1 MTFMNPKHWG
11 VLLCSLLM
19 MGSVSAQ
26 SVEYPFNPDSN
37 GDNLIYTPDLLDVL
51 AVYETEF
58 DPDPITVDGITLE
71 EYLIQLNEAIE
82 AVEAGTAGADGA
94 DGADGQDGIGI
105 ASITDNGDGTL
116 TIALTDGTA
125 VITADLTGPAGA
137 DGADGAN
144 GADGAPGAP
153 GVDGQDGNGIAF
165 VTENGDGTFT
175 LVFTDGTAF
184 TTADFTGAAGADGAD
199 GADGAP
205 GAPGANGTN
214 GEDGHDGTDG
224 VGIALITHNEDGTLT
239 IELTDGTTVTTEDL
253 TGPAGADGANGTNGS
268 NGAPGADG
276 ADGADGANGVGI
288 STIGLNGSGALGV
301 QLTDGTLLNLGCILD
316 EDADGICDQVDA
328 CTDTEAANYNVGN
341 VACEY
346 NKWYIPFVLGAGP
359 AILATSTPFGYLEAH
374 FDCVQSVVDGDSY
387 CIDAVWD
394 GLCESD
400 YLNCVNSPEVHL
412 ERLDYAVGD
421 IGPAGGIIVYVDTFD
436 VHIGFDYL
444 EAASHDFVG
453 VTAFGMSTDA
463 FDLECNSDAIL
474 LMDSNSMSD
483 AKQVGEGEVLADESE
498 DDAAFAIGAG
508 GGGDASLPE
517 GYRVRN
523 AGGKAIGTGLINTL
537 ELARYNTCAQSTAK
551 QVLAFQQN
559 GYRDFHIPSL
569 WELKVMAQAL
579 YDLPT
584 EEIVLV
590 GGGGGGGDGGDG
602 GVITHSVLAGYYWS
616 SSEFDAT
623 RGQGALIMN
632 FGALVFSHGT
642 AEFSSLNK
650 IRPVRAF

>member
-19 MGSVSAQ
+19 MGSASAQ

-58 DPDPITVDGITLE
+58 DPEPITVDGITLE

-82 AVEAGTAGADGA
+82 AVEAGTVGADGA

-116 TIALTDGTA
+116 TIALTDGTT
-125 VITADLTGPAGA
+125 VITGDLTGPAGA
-137 DGADGAN
+137 DGADGA
-144 GADGAPGAP
+144 DGAPGAP
-153 GVDGQDGNGIAF
+153 GLDGQDGNGIAF

-184 TTADFTGAAGADGAD
+184 TTADFTGPAGAN

-205 GAPGANGTN
+205 GAPGANGT
-214 GEDGHDGTDG
+214 DGADGDDGTDG

-239 IELTDGTTVTTEDL
+239 IELTDGTTVTTDDL

-276 ADGADGANGVGI
+276 TDGADGDDGADGVGI

-316 EDADGICDQVDA
+316 ADADGICDQVDA

-341 VACEY
+341 AACEY
-346 NKWYIPFVLGAGP
+346 NKWYIPLVLDAGP
-359 AILATSTPFGYLEAH
+359 AILATSTPFGYREAH
-374 FDCVQSVVDGDSY
+374 FDCVQSVVDADDI
-387 CIDAVWD
+387 CIDVAWD
-394 GLCESD
+394 DICESA
-400 YLNCVNSPEVHL
+400 YLSCVNSPDLHL

-421 IGPAGGIIVYVDTFD
+421 VGPAGGIIVYVDTFD
-436 VHIGFDYL
+436 VHVGFDYL
-444 EAASHDFVG
+444 EAANHDFVG
-453 VTAFGMSTDA
+453 ATTFGMPTDL
-463 FDLECNSDAIL
+463 FDLECSPTVIML
-474 LMDSNSMSD
+474 PESNSVAAGM
-483 AKQVGEGEVLADESE
+483 AAGEGEAQADESGE
-498 DDAAFAIGAG
+498 ESTFAAVAG
-508 GGGDASLPE
+508 GGGDASLAV
-517 GYRVRN
+517 GYRIRN
-523 AGGKAIGTGLINTL
+523 AGGTAIGTGLINTQ
-537 ELARYNTCAQSTAK
+537 ELAHYNTCEQSVAR
-551 QVLAFQQN
+551 QVLAYQQN

-569 WELKVMAQAL
+569 WELKVMAQTM
-579 YDLPT
+579 YDLPSG
-584 EEIVLV
+584 EVILV
-590 GGGGGGGDGGDG
+590 GGGGGGGGGG
-602 GVITHSVLAGYYWS
+602 AVANSAMAGSYWS

-623 RGQGALIMN
+623 RGLGAFIMN
-632 FGALVFSHGT
+632 FGGLVFMHGN
-642 AEFSSLNK
+642 AEFANDNK